1 MAENTKG
8 GMARFL
14 LGRKA
19 DRDRLLAALP
29 GDGTFRTNKDVRDE
43 LNLSED
49 RYWEVRDQLVEEG
62 KIIKNRGQG
71 GRIALNL
78 LSDGNDKVITD
89 KEEAKTEISQEIK
102 KAAEEIKE
110 EHALYEP
117 FAKSIG
123 KRAKDEGAENTVV
136 EITARQGKRQTGG
149 EWSRPD
155 VCQVSVRNLRYLGQK
170 VVEVTTFEIK
180 TADCDVRAVYE
191 ALSHSRRA
199 HRSYLAIYLPTE
211 NGDIQERLDRI
222 KAECARSGVGLL
234 RFAKPD
240 DLSTFVTVVEPR
252 ANWVDLSEVDEFI
265 STQITDKEKIRDW
278 L

>member
-1 MAENTKG
+1 
-8 GMARFL
+8 
-14 LGRKA
+14 
-19 DRDRLLAALP
+19 LAALP
-29 GDGTFRTNKDVRDE
+29 RDGRFRTNKDVRDE
-43 LNLSED
+43 LDLSED
-49 RYWEVRDQLVEEG
+49 RYWEVRDQLVDEE

-78 LSDGNDKVITD
+78 LSGNKENARSD
-89 KEEAKTEISQEIK
+89 KEETKTEISQEIE
-102 KAAEEIKE
+102 KATEEIKE

-117 FAKSIG
+117 FAKAIG
-123 KRAKDEGAENTVV
+123 KRAKDEGAENTIV
-136 EITARQGKRQTGG
+136 EVTARQGKRYTGG

-180 TADCDVRAVYE
+180 TSDCDVRAVYE

-199 HRSYLAIYLPTE
+199 HRSYLAIYLPAD
-211 NGDIQERLDRI
+211 NGEIQERLDRI
-222 KAECARSGVGLL
+222 KVECARSGVGLL
-234 RFAKPD
+234 LFAKPG

-265 STQITDKEKIRDW
+265 STQIADKEKIRDW